1 MRIIDIRRKTAREL
15 IISSSLNVDISRLG
29 SIKQARILILEKDYE
44 VLIINNFPL
53 IVFKKDH
60 SIFFPYIESC
70 NFFDSPDVTVDRGA
84 LPYILRGA
92 DVMAPGI
99 ISFSKFKTD
108 DIVFVKCEGVPR
120 VVAIAK
126 ALVDSEQLSN
136 MKKGKVLENLHYVGD
151 KIWKQVQKIFH
162 K

>member
-1 MRIIDIRRKTAREL
+1 MKIIDIRRKAAKEL
-15 IISSSLNVDISRLG
+15 ITSSFLNVNISRLG
-29 SIKQARILILEKDYE
+29 PIKHAKILMLEKDYE
-44 VLIINNFPL
+44 VLIINDLPL

-70 NFFDSPDVTVDRGA
+70 DFFDSPSVTVDRGA

-99 ISFSKFKTD
+99 ISFSKFKTN
-108 DIVFVKCEGVPR
+108 DIVFVRCKGVPR

-126 ALVDSEQLSN
+126 ALVGSEQLSN
-136 MKKGKVLENLHYVGD
+136 MKKGKILENLHYVGD
-151 KIWKQVQKIFH
+151 KIWKQVQKVFH